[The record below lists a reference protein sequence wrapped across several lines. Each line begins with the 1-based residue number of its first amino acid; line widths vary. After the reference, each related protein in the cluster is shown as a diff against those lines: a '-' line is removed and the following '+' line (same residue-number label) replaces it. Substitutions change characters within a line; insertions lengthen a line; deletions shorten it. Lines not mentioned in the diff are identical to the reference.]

1 MQMQA
6 SSSYSLSL
14 LLQLNARADA
24 PLVIGNWRLG
34 ACMVIAPTEDTA
46 WAKIDLPLFDHGTC
60 EILKSEDR
68 YAATES
74 IACIIQ
80 LRIFAVSGNHVT
92 LTTERGHHKD
102 TEK

>member
-1 MQMQA
+1 
-6 SSSYSLSL
+6 
-14 LLQLNARADA
+14 
-24 PLVIGNWRLG
+24 
-34 ACMVIAPTEDTA
+34 MVIAPTEDTA

-68 YAATES
+68 YAAIES